1 MNAEKCEG
9 LLALRARPCERLFSR
24 PSVNRFMQMVSP
36 LFSGCPISV
45 VTACRK
51 NPFPSP
57 TLSCIGI
64 LRSRAGSPN
73 AHMLRKDYVKTAF
86 DVREKSRES
95 CKRQV
100 AIVSG
105 LVGAGSTD
113 LERGAAVYEELHAGD
128 KIRFVGYEEQCCI
141 GHVPGRAHLVSQRH
155 AGIALRCD
163 L

>member
-1 MNAEKCEG
+1 MGSNECRKVWG
-9 LLALRARPCERLFSR
+9 LLALRARPCEGLFSW

-57 TLSCIGI
+57 TPFLHWDIALAGGKPKCAYASKRLCENR
-64 LRSRAGSPN
+64 LRRA
-73 AHMLRKDYVKTAF
+73 R
-86 DVREKSRES
+86 KSRES

-100 AIVSG
+100 AMFSG

-113 LERGAAVYEELHAGD
+113 LERGAAVDEELHAGNE
-128 KIRFVGYEEQCCI
+128 IRFVGYEKQRRL
-141 GHVPGRAHLVSQRH
+141 GHLPGRAHL
-155 AGIALRCD
+155 AP
-163 L
+163 